1 MRARGGRTGSS
12 GSKPAIRPRSPRAS
26 PAAAGSLRWRTRRE
40 AMLGSEIEGRMPLRR
55 PTGRAGS
62 YIISPRRPP
71 MHLQMRLSMI
81 ATATFAAGPA
91 LAQDLTGT
99 LKKIKDTGAI
109 TLGQRESSVPFCYY
123 DDEQQV
129 VGYAMDLCARIV
141 DGVKKD
147 LKLANLE
154 TKLNPVTSATR
165 IPLIANGTVDMECGS
180 TTNNLERQ
188 QQVSFVVTTFVTAN
202 RLMSKSKNKVVN
214 LEDLKGK
221 TLVSTS
227 GTSNLKQ
234 VTELNGSKNLGIN
247 IVTAADHP
255 AAFQMVESDRAA
267 AFAMDDI
274 LLYSLV
280 AQSKNPADYYIS
292 TVQLSTEPYGIIVR
306 KGDPDFKT
314 VADGSIT

>member
-1 MRARGGRTGSS
+1 VAL
-12 GSKPAIRPRSPRAS
+12 SPVS
-26 PAAAGSLRWRTRRE
+26 
-40 AMLGSEIEGRMPLRR
+40 
-55 PTGRAGS
+55 
-62 YIISPRRPP
+62 
-71 MHLQMRLSMI
+71 
-81 ATATFAAGPA
+81 
-91 LAQDLTGT
+91 
-99 LKKIKDTGAI
+99 
-109 TLGQRESSVPFCYY
+109 
-123 DDEQQV
+123 
-129 VGYAMDLCARIV
+129 
-141 DGVKKD
+141 
-147 LKLANLE
+147 
-154 TKLNPVTSATR
+154 SATR

-202 RLMSKSKNKVVN
+202 RLMSKAKSKVVN

-280 AQSKNPADYYIS
+280 AQSKNPAEFYIS
-292 TVQLSTEPYGIIVR
+292 SVQLSTEPYGIMVR
-306 KGDPDFKT
+306 KDDVAFKKVVDAATAALYKSPDGQKLYDKWFMQKIPPKGLNLNAPISAELKNEFAKPSDSPDPDSYK
-314 VADGSIT
+314 